1 MADDCTVLTVAKRV
15 PQDLASV
22 VRFEC
27 FRHWVFLGNR
37 LHASMREHWEVQEDQ
52 EHENGIAVITCWCL
66 NDDESEDLCTRNN
79 TV

>member
-1 MADDCTVLTVAKRV
+1 MADDCTVLTVAKPV

-37 LHASMREHWEVQEDQ
+37 LQASMRTKRREHWEVQEYQ
-52 EHENGIAVITCWCL
+52 EPENGIAG
-66 NDDESEDLCTRNN
+66 NN
-79 TV
+79 MLVLERR